1 MWSFSMC
8 LFHHFAGRSWAVA
21 LLGTFAAY
29 AATAPPLSLEGLIDR
44 SPLIVEGSVTN
55 SWTAWDSHHRYIWTH
70 HEVRVNHAIR
80 GSGATVTVSEPGGSL
95 DGVNQAFS
103 GSIGYYP
110 NEHVVLF
117 LFRTPIG
124 YWRTTGGGLGKFTVQ
139 SDGRVHS
146 AITDVKTPIARRKG
160 SDLTA
165 SEFRTLVGSLAHSRV
180 ADEIR

>member
-1 MWSFSMC
+1 MKM
-8 LFHHFAGRSWAVA
+8 LLLRRATERSLAAA
-21 LLGTFAAY
+21 LLGAFCAC
-29 AATAPPLSLEGLIDR
+29 AATAPALSLEGLVDR

-70 HEVRVNHAIR
+70 HEVRVIHAMR

-103 GSIGYYP
+103 GSTSYFP

-139 SDGRVHS
+139 SNGRVHS
-146 AITDVKTPIARRKG
+146 AFAEVKTAGTRRNS

-165 SEFRTLVGSLAHSRV
+165 SEFSTLVGSLALSRA

>member
-1 MWSFSMC
+1 MF
-8 LFHHFAGRSWAVA
+8 LLRRTTERSLAAA
-21 LLGTFAAY
+21 LLGAFAAC
-29 AATAPPLSLEGLIDR
+29 AATAPSLSLEGLIDR

-55 SWTAWDSHHRYIWTH
+55 SWTAWDSQHRYIWTH
-70 HEVRVNHAIR
+70 HEVRVNHAMR

-103 GSIGYYP
+103 GSIGYSP
-110 NEHVVLF
+110 DEHVVLF

-139 SDGRVHS
+139 NDGRVHS
-146 AITDVKTPIARRKG
+146 AVAGVKMAGARRNG

-165 SEFRTLVGSLAHSRV
+165 SEFRSLVGSLAHSRA